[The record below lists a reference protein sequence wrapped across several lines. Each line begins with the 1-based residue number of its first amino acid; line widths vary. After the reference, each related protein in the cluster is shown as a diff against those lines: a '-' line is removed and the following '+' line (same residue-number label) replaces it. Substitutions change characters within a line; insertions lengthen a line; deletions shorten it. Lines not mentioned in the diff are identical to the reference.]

1 MRRSINTISKEEYD
15 ALMNEACARMRTR
28 ILRLI
33 DDEESKVRFF
43 EDREDF
49 KKAEMHDFNS
59 RALQTAFNALCI
71 VNK

>member
-28 ILRLI
+28 IFRLI

-59 RALQTAFNALCI
+59 RALQKAFNALCI